1 MFVID
6 STAIFLR
13 KAIFDKMITIPEVID
28 EIKDPDSRL
37 YLSLLD
43 IRVEEAKREFIEK
56 VKEVAKRTGDIYRL
70 SDTDIKLLAKA
81 LEYNAVIVTDD
92 YSIQNVAKKLNL
104 RFEKVIQRGIE
115 KEFKWVRVCIGC
127 GRRTE
132 NEICEVCGSPTKLR
146 RVKK

>member
-43 IRVEEAKREFIEK
+43 IRVEEAKREFVEK

>member
-6 STAIFLR
+6 STVIFLK
-13 KAIFDKMITIPEVID
+13 KAIFDKMITIPEVIE
-28 EIKDPDSRL
+28 EIKDSNSRL
-37 YLSLLD
+37 YLSIINLK
-43 IRVEEAKREFIEK
+43 IEEAKEEFIER

-81 LEYNAVIVTDD
+81 LEHNAVIVTDD

-104 RFEKVIQRGIE
+104 KFENVIQRGIE
-115 KEFKWVRVCIGC
+115 KEFKWIRVCIGC

-132 NEICEVCGSPTKLR
+132 KEICEVCGSPTKLR